1 MDNKAMRKLMCK
13 TFDLIYAAVEDR
25 NEKVLITLISKKVED
40 QKAAAAIITALMT
53 VLSMYFTNDLEQFIW
68 VVNALYKNGKDKAVK
83 AFFQDKWAMESLED
97 SNLGSSLLQGK
108 VG

>member
-1 MDNKAMRKLMCK
+1 MDDEAMKKLMCE
-13 TFDLIYAAVEDR
+13 TCDLIYAAVEDR
-25 NEKVLITLISKKVED
+25 NEKVLITLISKKVQD
-40 QKAAAAIITALMT
+40 QKAAAAIVAALMT

-83 AFFQDKWAMESLED
+83 AFFKQWAMESLED
-97 SNLGSSLLQGK
+97 SNLGSSLPQGK